1 MSLPVYTTTR
11 HRPGHLPVFK
21 CTVRV
26 EGLELQGEAG
36 KTKKQAE
43 KNAAMA
49 AWLALKK
56 CTSSHVFHSV
66 SPLSWSCLYAFIS
79 LHHACSA

>member
-1 MSLPVYTTTR
+1 MLLPVYTTTW
-11 HRPGHLPVFK
+11 HGPGHLPVFK

-26 EGLELQGEAG
+26 AGLQFQGEAG

-43 KNAAMA
+43 ENAAMA

-56 CTSSHVFHSV
+56 CMSSNLFHSV